1 MISETHAQFGR
12 LLLCGPLP
20 HCYQTFVHISGYI
33 VLISLDSF
41 TNVWFTTEHGK
52 VLMKFNS
59 YRMKS

>member
-1 MISETHAQFGR
+1 MISEIHAQFGR

-20 HCYQTFVHISGYI
+20 DCYQTFVCISGYI

-41 TNVWFTTEHGK
+41 TNVGLTTEHEK